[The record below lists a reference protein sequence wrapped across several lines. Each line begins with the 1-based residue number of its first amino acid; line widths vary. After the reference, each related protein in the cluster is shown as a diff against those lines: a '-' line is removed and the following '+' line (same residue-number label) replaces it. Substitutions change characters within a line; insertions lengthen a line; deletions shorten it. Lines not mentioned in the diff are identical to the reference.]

1 MSSWHE
7 IRRVFATESG
17 IEFDLGKVWGVEI
30 GPSEAVYRQA
40 PFDDASYPDVSIVN
54 VLRST
59 SLETVLAFDEFVG
72 EMNRL
77 FEKEGSDLRLQFMEI
92 YRYIGTDA
100 EPEQMEI
107 AESGDLRE
115 TLERVDESDHYRL
128 VYMNVA
134 TRAFQ
139 PNKRVWVI

>member
-1 MSSWHE
+1 MASWHE

-17 IEFDLGKVWGVEI
+17 VDFTLGKTWAIESDPG
-30 GPSEAVYRQA
+30 EAVYRPA
-40 PFDDASYPDVSIVN
+40 PFDAASYPDVSIVN
-54 VLRST
+54 VLRPT

-77 FEKEGSDLRLQFMEI
+77 FEEEGSDVRIQFLEVH
-92 YRYIGTDA
+92 RYIGTDA

-128 VYMNVA
+128 VYMNVPPE
-134 TRAFQ
+134 AFR
-139 PNKRVWVI
+139 PDKRVWVD